1 MSLRKLLSV
10 SVSLAALAA
19 SSLAIAQVTPDD
31 TASAANIRAHI
42 TFLASDLLQGRDT
55 GSPGYD
61 IAANYVAAQFAQL
74 GLKPAGA
81 NGTFFQPVPLVAVR
95 PRDEGR
101 YVLKAKDGTEV
112 TLTFGDDYMVARP
125 FGPETRKL
133 SAPMVFVGFGVVAP
147 EKKRDDY
154 KGLDLKGKIVVVL
167 SGAPSAWQTEE
178 RAYYAN
184 GRTKREQAAKRGA
197 VGMIS
202 LYLPA
207 DEKRRPFAESKR
219 DWQHW
224 AMNWRKP
231 DGAPNDTA
239 PETPSLGSLSLQGAE
254 KLFAGARVPYAKIA
268 EAAEKPQ
275 GETPR
280 FALATSLDVTLH
292 TETRMSESANVAA
305 MLEGSDP
312 TLKSEVVVLSA
323 HLDHIGISPP
333 LNGDSINNG
342 ALDNAAGIAT
352 MLEVARAFKESGK
365 VPRRSVLF
373 LAVTGEEKGLLGS
386 EYFARNPTVPATS
399 LAANVNLDMPVLTY
413 AFTDVVAFG
422 ADRST
427 LGPAVARAA
436 AKTGVAHSP
445 DPMPE
450 EGLFTRSDHFRFVE
464 AGIPSIFQMT
474 GFQNGGEAGFRGF
487 LASCYH
493 KPCDDLALPINYE
506 AGARFAVINY
516 GIAREIADGDARPVW
531 KKGDFFGGK
540 FARPALIAT
549 E

>member
-436 AKTGVAHSP
+436 AKTGVALSP

-464 AGIPSIFQMT
+464 AGIPSIFLMT
-474 GFQNGGEAGFRGF
+474 GFQNGGEAGVRGF

>member
-207 DEKRRPFAESKR
+207 DEKRR
-219 DWQHW
+219 
-224 AMNWRKP
+224 
-231 DGAPNDTA
+231 
-239 PETPSLGSLSLQGAE
+239 
-254 KLFAGARVPYAKIA
+254 
-268 EAAEKPQ
+268 
-275 GETPR
+275 
-280 FALATSLDVTLH
+280 
-292 TETRMSESANVAA
+292 
-305 MLEGSDP
+305 
-312 TLKSEVVVLSA
+312 
-323 HLDHIGISPP
+323 
-333 LNGDSINNG
+333 
-342 ALDNAAGIAT
+342 
-352 MLEVARAFKESGK
+352 
-365 VPRRSVLF
+365 RR
-373 LAVTGEEKGLLGS
+373 
-386 EYFARNPTVPATS
+386 RN
-399 LAANVNLDMPVLTY
+399 
-413 AFTDVVAFG
+413 
-422 ADRST
+422 R
-427 LGPAVARAA
+427 
-436 AKTGVAHSP
+436 
-445 DPMPE
+445 
-450 EGLFTRSDHFRFVE
+450 
-464 AGIPSIFQMT
+464 
-474 GFQNGGEAGFRGF
+474 
-487 LASCYH
+487 
-493 KPCDDLALPINYE
+493 
-506 AGARFAVINY
+506 
-516 GIAREIADGDARPVW
+516 
-531 KKGDFFGGK
+531 
-540 FARPALIAT
+540 
-549 E
+549 